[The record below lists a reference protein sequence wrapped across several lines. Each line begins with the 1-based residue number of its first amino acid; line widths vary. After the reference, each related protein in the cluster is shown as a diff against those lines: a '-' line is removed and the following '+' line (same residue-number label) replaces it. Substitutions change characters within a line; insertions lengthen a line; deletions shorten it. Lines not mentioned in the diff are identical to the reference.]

1 MSSPVPPRYTPA
13 STRVAPP
20 SAGRFF
26 ATFGYAWFTI
36 GLFTGTLVLVLVVR
50 GVIDVIQK
58 FGWGETAQ
66 NRILIG
72 LILLFIITSF
82 MLARWVVRVTY
93 RKPPRTRKI
102 ILAALAVPAA
112 ASMYAWSDPTKFLVG
127 FSGTTRGTIT
137 MSNGGP
143 TFYFGSYPDYPTLD
157 SLKKHGVQHIV
168 SLQDPRVLVELQGI
182 TEERK
187 SAAALG
193 MDFIQAPMLPWVSDN
208 SSSIEQ
214 LKQIALHGKGT
225 YYIHCG
231 LGRDRTN
238 IAKRVLESIEP
249 QAHAHLA
256 ASQGL
261 QSALSFEDR
270 AEPFQRG
277 RLIQLAPGAWLIPQ
291 PNDAEFY
298 GFIVQGRPGHVFL
311 MLDPHDTLQSAW
323 LVKAQRDMRQYAVPF
338 TVIPTSAGD
347 TLRREVL
354 PADTTAS
361 ALDAIVQK
369 LRGQTPPY
377 TVIVPYTTYA
387 RTAPT
392 QPLIRALLK
401 AFGVTGRAEA
411 PKPAAAAAKP
421 APPAGRS

>member
-1 MSSPVPPRYTPA
+1 MSSPVPPRFTPS
-13 STRVAPP
+13 STRVTPP

-26 ATFGYAWFTI
+26 ATFAYAWFTI

-50 GVIDVIQK
+50 AVIDVIQK

-72 LILLFIITSF
+72 LILLFIVTSF
-82 MLARWVVRVTY
+82 MLARWVVRVAY
-93 RKPPRTRKI
+93 RKPPRARRM
-102 ILAALAVPAA
+102 ILAALAIPAA
-112 ASMYAWSDPTKFLVG
+112 GAMYAWSDPTKFLVG

-157 SLKKHGVQHIV
+157 SLKKHGVEHIV

-208 SSSIEQ
+208 SASIEQ

-256 ASQGL
+256 ASKGL

-270 AEPFQRG
+270 VEPFQRG
-277 RLIQLAPGAWLIPQ
+277 RLIQLAPEAWLIPQ
-291 PNDAEFY
+291 PNDPEFY
-298 GFIVQGRPGHVFL
+298 GFIIQGRPGHVFL
-311 MLDPHDTLQSAW
+311 VLDPADTLQAR
-323 LVKAQRDMRQYAVPF
+323 LMAKAIKDMRQYAVSF
-338 TVIPTSAGD
+338 SVIPTSAAD
-347 TLRREVL
+347 TLRRAIK
-354 PADTTAS
+354 PADTTAA
-361 ALDAIVQK
+361 ALDAIIRK
-369 LRGQTPPY
+369 LKAQTPPF

-387 RTAPT
+387 KSAPT
-392 QPLIRALLK
+392 QPLIRAILK
-401 AFGVTGRAEA
+401 AYGVSGAA
-411 PKPAAAAAKP
+411 QPVKPAAAAAKTVAP
-421 APPAGRS
+421 ASRS

>member
-1 MSSPVPPRYTPA
+1 MSTSA
-13 STRVAPP
+13 SSRVTPP
-20 SAGRFF
+20 STGRFF

-50 GVIDVIQK
+50 GVIDVIQR
-58 FGWGETAQ
+58 FGWGESAQ

-72 LILLFIITSF
+72 LILLFIVTSF
-82 MLARWVVRVTY
+82 LLARWVVRVVY
-93 RKPPRTRKI
+93 RKPARTRKI
-102 ILAALAVPAA
+102 VLVALAIPAA
-112 ASMYAWSDPTKFLVG
+112 ASLYAWSDPTKFLVG
-127 FSGTTRGTIT
+127 FSGTTRGTIR

-193 MDFIQAPMLPWVSDN
+193 LDFIQAPMLPWVSDN
-208 SSSIEQ
+208 SASIEE
-214 LKQIALHGKGT
+214 LKKIAQTGKGT

-256 ASQGL
+256 ASGGL
-261 QSALSFEDR
+261 QNALSFADR
-270 AEPFQRG
+270 EEPFQRG
-277 RLIQLAPGAWLIPQ
+277 RLIELAPESWLVPM
-291 PNDAEFY
+291 PNDDEFY
-298 GFIVQGRPGHVFL
+298 GFFIQGRPGHVFL
-311 MLDPHDTLQSAW
+311 LLDPADTLQANW
-323 LVKAQRDMRQYAVPF
+323 MTKAQGDMRQYALTF

-347 TLRREVL
+347 TLKRAVK
-354 PADTTAS
+354 PADTTAA
-361 ALDAIVQK
+361 ALDAIIAKIRAQA
-369 LRGQTPPY
+369 PPY
-377 TVIVPYTTYA
+377 TVVVPYTTYA
-387 RTAPT
+387 PTAPKP
-392 QPLIRALLK
+392 PLDRALLK
-401 AFGVTGRAEA
+401 AFGVSGAVGA
-411 PKPAAAAAKP
+411 PRPAAAARPVA
-421 APPAGRS
+421 AAQRS